1 MKRADHIRPPEGPG
15 SSDVPPGQF
24 VTSKFPVLTY
34 GPTPRIS
41 PDSWRFRITGLV
53 EVERD
58 LDWQQFMALPQSVV
72 TADFHCVTQ
81 WSRLDNTW
89 QGVLAKDVLA
99 LAPPRPEARFVMAH
113 CYGGYSTNL
122 PLEALTEHNV
132 LFAHT
137 HEGQP
142 LEEAHGGPLRLV
154 VPSLYAWKSAKWVN
168 GLEFM
173 AEDRPGFWESRGY
186 HIRGD
191 PWREERF
198 WSEVS

>member
-1 MKRADHIRPPEGPG
+1 MKRADRIRPPEGSG
-15 SSDVPPGQF
+15 GSDVPPGQF
-24 VTSKFPVLTY
+24 VTSKFPILTY

-41 PDSWRFRITGLV
+41 LDSWRFRIFGLV
-53 EVERD
+53 ETEREF
-58 LDWQQFMALPQSVV
+58 DWRQFMALPQSVV

-89 QGVLAKDVLA
+89 QGVLARDLLA
-99 LAPPRPEARFVMAH
+99 LVTPKPEARFAMAH
-113 CYGGYSTNL
+113 CYGDYTTNL

-132 LFAHT
+132 IFAHT
-137 HEGQP
+137 HDGQP
-142 LEEAHGGPLRLV
+142 LEAAHGGPLRLV
-154 VPSLYAWKSAKWVN
+154 VPKLYAWKSAKWVN

-198 WSEVS
+198 WSEER

>member
-34 GPTPRIS
+34 GPAPRIS

-81 WSRLDNTW
+81 WSRLENTW

-122 PLEALTEHNV
+122 PLEALTEHSV